1 MKKSAKL
8 FIDDSIESYLQTV
21 GRNLRTARSRRQLT
35 QQDVADRLNVDRRTI
50 ARAEDGEPS
59 TSFKVI
65 LSLLDLYGLAVQ
77 ANELASPESDEVGK
91 GLEARRAPKRIH
103 SNSGLDL
110 SNDF

>member
-8 FIDDSIESYLQTV
+8 YIDDSIELALQTI

-65 LSLLDLYGLAVQ
+65 LSLLDLYGLSAQV
-77 ANELASPESDEVGK
+77 NELADPESDEVGK
-91 GLEARRAPKRIH
+91 ALEARRAPKRIH